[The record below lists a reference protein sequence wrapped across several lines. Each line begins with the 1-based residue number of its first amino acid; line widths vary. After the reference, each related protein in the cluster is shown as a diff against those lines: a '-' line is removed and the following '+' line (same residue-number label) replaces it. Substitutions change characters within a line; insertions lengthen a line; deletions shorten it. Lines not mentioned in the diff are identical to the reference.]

1 MKHEIMI
8 AILFELLAKRCV
20 NSSYLAEKYGVSK
33 RSIYRYLNSLEMA
46 GVPLYTIRGNGGGVA
61 IVDTYRISSTYLTVS
76 EFEQV
81 INTLSAINDSV
92 DNKLL
97 SAVITKL
104 QAVSKHEYSGFDI
117 KSGNLIIDG
126 GPWGDTVGY
135 KNKLKLLQKCIEEN
149 MQLSIKYHDRNS
161 VITERIIEPYVIVFK
176 QGLWYV
182 FAYCNLRNDFRF
194 FKTGRIEQATITGK
208 KFIKQDISKMELP
221 FDFWHN
227 SVETTDV
234 ELEISKDA
242 LSDVEEWLGIENVE
256 QINGK
261 FLAHV
266 KLPNDDGLVSK
277 IMSYGKGIKVIAPKE
292 LKNKIKAFAS
302 DIIDNYN

>member
-61 IVDTYRISSTYLTVS
+61 IVDTYRISSTYLTVN
-76 EFEQV
+76 EFDQV
-81 INTLSAINDSV
+81 INALSAINVGV
-92 DNKLL
+92 DNKTL

-104 QAVSKHEYSGFDI
+104 QAVSKNEYSGFDI
-117 KSGNLIIDG
+117 KSGNLVIDG

-135 KNKLKLLQKCIEEN
+135 KNKLKLLQKCIDEN
-149 MQLSIKYHDRNS
+149 AQLSIKYHDRNGT
-161 VITERIIEPYVIVFK
+161 VTERVIDPHIIVFK

-182 FAYCNLRNDFRF
+182 FAYCNLREDFRF
-194 FKTGRIEQATITGK
+194 FKTGRIEQAQITGT
-208 KFIKQDISKMELP
+208 KFTRRDLAKDLP

-227 SVETTDV
+227 SVQTVDV
-234 ELEISKDA
+234 DMEISKDV

-256 QINGK
+256 EVGGK
-261 FLAHV
+261 HLAHV

-277 IMSYGKGIKVIAPKE
+277 IMSYGKGIKVLAPKE
-292 LKNKIKAFAS
+292 LKTKIKTFANE
-302 DIIDNYN
+302 IINNYK